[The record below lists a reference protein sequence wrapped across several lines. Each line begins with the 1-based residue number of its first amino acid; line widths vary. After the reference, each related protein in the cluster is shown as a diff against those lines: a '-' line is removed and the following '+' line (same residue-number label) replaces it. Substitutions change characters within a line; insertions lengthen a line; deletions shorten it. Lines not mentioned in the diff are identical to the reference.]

1 MRLIGTDKCT
11 VVPWELWSSCSAHKI
26 NIQPQGI
33 SQRRKGAKENHYRPQ
48 WPPPS
53 PLKGELRRAD
63 KSLAV
68 SSGYTGDLKPER
80 LAYSSPGHR
89 PGCSANILLQPY
101 RGGISIQCKGML
113 PLQGAQC
120 GGHFITQGV
129 AVGLNYTGPSAL
141 KCVYPQSRGYH
152 ANTFLQYFTALR
164 QAQGHHPLFNQPTTA
179 LNS

>member
-1 MRLIGTDKCT
+1 MLIILVLATDTTKARML
-11 VVPWELWSSCSAHKI
+11 WLHRNDRELIMNCAALGVGSSCSAHKTKI
-26 NIQPQGI
+26 PPKGI

-89 PGCSANILLQPY
+89 PGCSANILLEPY
-101 RGGISIQCKGML
+101 RGGILIQCKGML
-113 PLQGAQC
+113 PLQGAEC

-129 AVGLNYTGPSAL
+129 AVGLNYSGLSAL
-141 KCVYPQSRGYH
+141 KCE
-152 ANTFLQYFTALR
+152 
-164 QAQGHHPLFNQPTTA
+164 
-179 LNS
+179 